1 MAQKNVEKRFLSS
14 SVEVRTE
21 KGKPNVVEGYAA
33 VFNDETEIGGH
44 FVERVAP
51 GAFDGADMSNT
62 VALFNHNIDQPL
74 ARVGRGLSLEV
85 DERGLKY
92 RFELGNQSYAKD
104 LAENIRMG
112 NVSTSSFGF
121 TVRDDEWERR
131 EDGLNLR
138 TITEV
143 GLLFDVSPTT
153 QGAYPTTEVGLRSME
168 LALANEEVMSI
179 EQEEVREEELVV
191 EEASSDSEDCGCEG
205 NNVIPAVQRAKHDEE
220 EEEED
225 DDRAYMMDDD
235 EEEEDDEDR
244 MDHADK
250 EEEEE
255 EEEDEDRMDHAD
267 DEDEDE
273 DEERTIETEVILADP
288 DLVPNAYGL
297 RNKNV
302 EPEARSQKSKSED
315 MSDKKK
321 TAPAYVQGLGDT
333 EMHVSKRY
341 SFGKAIKE
349 AASGRLT
356 GLEAEMN
363 QEARGEFSASKINV
377 SGGFSVPSM
386 VMRNDGALSV
396 GADAVASGT
405 QAHIDQ
411 FGGVIGKQDAG
422 LVEAFRPRD
431 IGTRMGAR
439 TLNNLTGDVVFQ
451 VQSTEIGGE
460 QVGEGV
466 TAAIEAAGFT
476 AVTLSPTRYSAYT
489 KVTEQMLAQS
499 ADDMGAFL
507 AQDIRKAVEGK
518 FNTSIFEAIHTASDA
533 ATTGGTMAAFSQ
545 TSNNPTHLES
555 VLLGKDVD
563 LDNIRVLSSAA
574 AFRKARNL
582 SLDAGSGL
590 LMGTSP
596 LDRLNVIGYDAIV
609 SSSVTAGEMH
619 FVDASQCVI
628 GNWGGLNIM
637 VDPYTDA
644 NHGIVRIIANA
655 YKSFKTLQGDGF
667 IGLTGMGS

>member
-14 SVEVRTE
+14 SVEVRSE
-21 KGKPNVVEGYAA
+21 EGKPNVVEGYAA
-33 VFNDETEIGGH
+33 VFNDETEIGGQ

-74 ARVGRGLSLEV
+74 ARVGRGLLLEV

-92 RFELGNQSYAKD
+92 RFELGNQSYARD

-121 TVRDDEWERR
+121 TVRGDEWERR
-131 EDGLNLR
+131 DDGLNLR

-191 EEASSDSEDCGCEG
+191 EEASSDKEDCGCEG
-205 NNVIPAVQRAKHDEE
+205 NNVIPAVQRSEE
-220 EEEED
+220 EEEEK
-225 DDRAYMMDDD
+225 DDRAYMDGS
-235 EEEEDDEDR
+235 
-244 MDHADK
+244 
-250 EEEEE
+250 EEE
-255 EEEDEDRMDHAD
+255 EEEDEERMEESEEEE
-267 DEDEDE
+267 EDEERMEEEEEDGEE
-273 DEERTIETEVILADP
+273 DEERTKETEVLLADP
-288 DLVPNAYGL
+288 DLVVNAYGL
-297 RNKNV
+297 PGGELVPRQVSNK
-302 EPEARSQKSKSED
+302 EPEARTQKSKSEQ

-349 AASGRLT
+349 AAQGRLT

-363 QEARGEFSASKINV
+363 QEARSEFASSKINV

-386 VMRNDGALSV
+386 VLRVDDGAL
-396 GADAVASGT
+396 GLADANAGT
-405 QAHIDQ
+405 GQAHVDA
-411 FGGVIGKQDAG
+411 FGGAIGKQDAG
-422 LVEAFRPRD
+422 LVAAFRPRD
-431 IGTRMGAR
+431 IGTQLGAR

-451 VQSTEIGGE
+451 VQGTAIEGE
-460 QVGEGV
+460 KVAEGA
-466 TAAIEAAGFT
+466 TAEIEAAGFA
-476 AVTLSPTRYSAYT
+476 AVTLNPNRYSAYT

-507 AQDIRKAVEGK
+507 AADIRKAVEAK
-518 FNTSIFEAIHTASDA
+518 FNADIAAEIATASGA
-533 ATTGGTMAAFSQ
+533 ASNAYAETGTEVNPLTLEAA
-545 TSNNPTHLES
+545 
-555 VLLGKDVD
+555 LLGADVD
-563 LDNIRVLSSAA
+563 LTNIKVLSSAA
-574 AFRKARNL
+574 AFRKARTL
-582 SLDAGSGL
+582 SLDSGSGM

-596 LDRLNVIGYDAIV
+596 LDRLNVIGYETIV
-609 SSSVTAGEMH
+609 SSSVTTGRMH
-619 FVDASQCVI
+619 FVDASQCVM

-667 IGLTGMGS
+667 QGLKNMGATE

>member
-1 MAQKNVEKRFLSS
+1 MAQKNVEKRFLVS
-14 SVEVRTE
+14 SVEVRSE
-21 KGKPNVVEGYAA
+21 EGKPNVVEGYAA
-33 VFNDETEIGGH
+33 VFNDETEIGGQ

-74 ARVGRGLSLEV
+74 ARVGRGLLLEV

-131 EDGLNLR
+131 DDGLNLR
-138 TITEV
+138 TIKEV

-191 EEASSDSEDCGCEG
+191 EEASSDKEDCGCEG
-205 NNVIPAVQRAKHDEE
+205 NNVIPAVQRSEE
-220 EEEED
+220 EEEEK
-225 DDRAYMMDDD
+225 DDRAYMDGS
-235 EEEEDDEDR
+235 
-244 MDHADK
+244 
-250 EEEEE
+250 EEEE
-255 EEEDEDRMDHAD
+255 EEEDEERM
-267 DEDEDE
+267 EESEEEEEEE
-273 DEERTIETEVILADP
+273 DEERAKETEVIIADP
-288 DLVPNAYGL
+288 DLVVNAYGL
-297 RNKNV
+297 PGAELVPRQVSNK

-341 SFGKAIKE
+341 SFGKAVKE
-349 AASGRLT
+349 AAQGRLT

-363 QEARGEFSASKINV
+363 QEARTEFASSKINV

-386 VMRNDGALSV
+386 VMRADAGALSV
-396 GADAVASGT
+396 GADAAADPSAG

-411 FGGVIGKQDAG
+411 FGGTIGKQDAG
-422 LVEAFRPRD
+422 LVRAFRPND
-431 IGTRMGAR
+431 IGTQLGAR

-451 VQSTEIGGE
+451 VQNAEIGGAKP
-460 QVGEGV
+460 GEGV
-466 TAAIEAAGFT
+466 TPDVEQVGFS

-489 KVTEQMLAQS
+489 KVTEQMLSQS

-507 AQDIRKAVEGK
+507 AQDIRKAVESK
-518 FNTSIFEAIHTASDA
+518 FNADITAAINAASDA
-533 ATTGGTMAAFSQ
+533 ATSGGTISAYDVADY
-545 TSNNPTHLES
+545 NPVHLEE

-563 LDNIRVLSSAA
+563 LQNIRVLAA
-574 AFRKARNL
+574 SNAFREARTL
-582 SLDAGSGL
+582 SLDAGSGM

-596 LDRLNVIGYDAIV
+596 LDRLNVIGYNAIV
-609 SSSVTAGEMH
+609 SSHVASGEMH
-619 FVDASQCVI
+619 FVDATQCVM

-644 NHGIVRIIANA
+644 NYGIVRIIANV

-667 IGLTGMGS
+667 IGCSGMGS

>member
-14 SVEVRTE
+14 SVEVRTVE
-21 KGKPNVVEGYAA
+21 GKPNVVEGYAA
-33 VFNDETEIGGH
+33 VFNEETEIGGH
-44 FVERVAP
+44 FAERVAP

-74 ARVGRGLSLEV
+74 ARVGRGLLLEV

-121 TVRDDEWERR
+121 TVRGDEWERR
-131 EDGLNLR
+131 DDGLNLR

-205 NNVIPAVQRAKHDEE
+205 NNVIPAVQRSEEEEEEKDDRAYAEGDE

-225 DDRAYMMDDD
+225 D
-235 EEEEDDEDR
+235 EER
-244 MDHADK
+244 MDHA

-255 EEEDEDRMDHAD
+255 EEED
-267 DEDEDE
+267 
-273 DEERTIETEVILADP
+273 DEERTVETEVIIADP

-302 EPEARSQKSKSED
+302 EPEARSQNSKSED
-315 MSDKKK
+315 MSDKTKS
-321 TAPAYVQGLGDT
+321 APAYVQGLGDT

-349 AASGRLT
+349 AAQGRLT

-363 QEARGEFSASKINV
+363 TEARNEFNASKINV
-377 SGGFSVPSM
+377 SGGFSVPSI
-386 VMRNDGALSV
+386 VLRNDNPLSV
-396 GADAVASGT
+396 DAGSVDGSATATG
-405 QAHIDQ
+405 
-411 FGGVIGKQDAG
+411 FGGTIGVQDAG
-422 LVEAFRPRD
+422 LVAAFRPND
-431 IGTRMGAR
+431 IATQLGAR
-439 TLNNLTGDVVFQ
+439 SLTNLTGDVVFQ
-451 VQSTEIGGE
+451 VQNAEIAAEKLQGTDGGMA
-460 QVGEGV
+460 VASATV
-466 TAAIEAAGFT
+466 DSVGFT
-476 AVTLSPTRYSAYT
+476 PKTLSPTRYSAYA

-499 ADDMGAFL
+499 ADDMGAFI
-507 AQDIRKAVEGK
+507 AADIRKAVEAK
-518 FNTSIFEAIHTASDA
+518 FNADIVSSIETATIANFNDGVSPTADLKPFDA
-533 ATTGGTMAAFSQ
+533 ATM
-545 TSNNPTHLES
+545 NPLHLEEQ
-555 VLLGKDVD
+555 LLKDDVD
-563 LDNIRVLSSAA
+563 LANIRCLASAT
-574 AFRKARNL
+574 AFRKARTL

-590 LMGTSP
+590 LFAATPAERRS
-596 LDRLNVIGYDAIV
+596 VIGYDTVI
-609 SSSVTAGEMH
+609 SSGVTDGDLFMMDNNQL
-619 FVDASQCVI
+619 VM
-628 GNWGGLNIM
+628 GTWGGVNIM

-644 NHGIVRIIANA
+644 NNGVIRIIANV
-655 YKSFKTLQGDGF
+655 YKSFQTLQGQGF
-667 IGLTGMGS
+667 VGLESMS

>member
-14 SVEVRTE
+14 SVEVRSE
-21 KGKPNVVEGYAA
+21 EGKLNVVEGYAA
-33 VFNDETEIGGH
+33 VFNDETEIGGQ

-74 ARVGRGLSLEV
+74 ARVGRGLLLEV

-92 RFELGNQSYAKD
+92 RFELGNQSYARD

-131 EDGLNLR
+131 DDGLNLR
-138 TITEV
+138 TIKEV

-191 EEASSDSEDCGCEG
+191 EEASSDKEDCGCEG
-205 NNVIPAVQRAKHDEE
+205 NNVIPAVQRSEEEEEKDDRAYMDGSEE

-225 DDRAYMMDDD
+225 EERMEES
-235 EEEEDDEDR
+235 EEEEKDEER
-244 MDHADK
+244 M
-250 EEEEE
+250 EEEE
-255 EEEDEDRMDHAD
+255 EEEDE
-267 DEDEDE
+267 
-273 DEERTIETEVILADP
+273 EERTEEIEVLIADP
-288 DLVPNAYGL
+288 DLVVNAYGL
-297 RNKNV
+297 PGGELVPRQVSNK

-349 AASGRLT
+349 AAQGRLT

-363 QEARGEFSASKINV
+363 QEARSEFSASKINV

-386 VMRNDGALSV
+386 VLRNDGALSV
-396 GADAVASGT
+396 GADADASGT

-411 FGGVIGKQDAG
+411 FGGAIGKQDAG
-422 LVEAFRPRD
+422 LVAAFRPRD
-431 IGTRMGAR
+431 IGTQLGAR

-451 VQSTEIGGE
+451 VQGTEIAGE
-460 QVGEGV
+460 SVGEGV
-466 TAAIEAAGFT
+466 TAAIEAAAFSP
-476 AVTLSPTRYSAYT
+476 VTLSPTRYSAYT

-507 AQDIRKAVEGK
+507 AQDIRKAVESK
-518 FNTSIFEAIHTASDA
+518 FNLDIAAAIATASGADSSA
-533 ATTGGTMAAFSQ
+533 YNE
-545 TSNNPTHLES
+545 TSNNPLHLEAA
-555 VLLGKDVD
+555 LLGADVD
-563 LDNIRVLSSAA
+563 LANIKVLCASN
-574 AFRKARNL
+574 AFRVARGL
-582 SLDAGSGL
+582 SLDSGSGL
-590 LMGTSP
+590 LMGSSP
-596 LDRLNVIGYDAIV
+596 LDRLNVIGYETIV
-609 SSSVTAGEMH
+609 SSSVTSGQMH
-619 FVDASQCVI
+619 FVDNTQCVM

-667 IGLTGMGS
+667 DGIDEMGT

>member
-14 SVEVRTE
+14 SVEVRTVE
-21 KGKPNVVEGYAA
+21 GKPNVVEGYAA
-33 VFNDETEIGGH
+33 VFNEETEIGGH
-44 FVERVAP
+44 FAERVAP

-74 ARVGRGLSLEV
+74 ARVGRGLLLEV

-121 TVRDDEWERR
+121 TVRGDEWERR
-131 EDGLNLR
+131 DDGLNLR

-205 NNVIPAVQRAKHDEE
+205 NNVIPAVQRSEEEEEEKDDRAYAEGDE

-225 DDRAYMMDDD
+225 DEERMEEEV
-235 EEEEDDEDR
+235 EEEE
-244 MDHADK
+244 K
-250 EEEEE
+250 EEG
-255 EEEDEDRMDHAD
+255 
-267 DEDEDE
+267 
-273 DEERTIETEVILADP
+273 DEERTVETEVILADP

-302 EPEARSQKSKSED
+302 EPEARSQNSKSED
-315 MSDKKK
+315 MSDKTKS
-321 TAPAYVQGLGDT
+321 APAYVQGLGDT

-349 AASGRLT
+349 AAQGRLT

-363 QEARGEFSASKINV
+363 TEARNEFNASKINV
-377 SGGFSVPSM
+377 SGGFSVPSI
-386 VMRNDGALSV
+386 VLRNDLPLNV
-396 GADAVASGT
+396 DAGT
-405 QAHIDQ
+405 HGSPAAATATG
-411 FGGVIGKQDAG
+411 FGGTIGVQDAG
-422 LVEAFRPRD
+422 LVAAFRPND
-431 IGTRMGAR
+431 IATQLGAR
-439 TLNNLTGDVVFQ
+439 SLTNLTGDVVFQ
-451 VQSTEIGGE
+451 VQNAEIAAEKLQGTDGGMA
-460 QVGEGV
+460 VASATV
-466 TAAIEAAGFT
+466 DSVGFT
-476 AVTLSPTRYSAYT
+476 PKTLSPTRYSAYA

-499 ADDMGAFL
+499 ADDMGAFI
-507 AQDIRKAVEGK
+507 AADIRKAVEAK
-518 FNTSIFEAIHTASDA
+518 FNDDIITGIKSAAIANDGADSSNLRAYAEGSTP
-533 ATTGGTMAAFSQ
+533 
-545 TSNNPTHLES
+545 NNPLHLEEH
-555 VLLGKDVD
+555 LLEDDVD
-563 LDNIRVLSSAA
+563 LANIRCLASASS
-574 AFRKARNL
+574 FRKARTL
-582 SLDAGSGL
+582 SMDAGSGL
-590 LMGTSP
+590 LFAATP
-596 LDRLNVIGYDAIV
+596 AERRQVIGYDTVI
-609 SSSVTAGEMH
+609 SSGVTAGDFFM
-619 FVDASQCVI
+619 VDQAQMVM
-628 GNWGGLNIM
+628 GTWGGVNIM

-644 NHGIVRIIANA
+644 NNGVIRIIANV
-655 YKSFKTLQGDGF
+655 YKSFQTLQTEGF
-667 IGLTGMGS
+667 IGLKSMS

>member
-1 MAQKNVEKRFLSS
+1 MAKKNVEKRFLSS
-14 SVEVRTE
+14 SVEVRE
-21 KGKPNVVEGYAA
+21 VEGKPNMIEGYAA
-33 VFNDETEIGGH
+33 VFDDETVIGGA
-44 FVERVAP
+44 FAERVAR

-74 ARVGRGLSLEV
+74 ARVGRGLLLEV

-121 TVRDDEWERR
+121 TVREDEWDRR
-131 EDGLNLR
+131 DDGLNLR
-138 TITEV
+138 TIKEV

-153 QGAYPTTEVGLRSME
+153 QGAYPTTEVGLRAME

-191 EEASSDSEDCGCEG
+191 EEATTDSEDCGCEG
-205 NNVIPAVQRAKHDEE
+205 NNTIPAVQRSEKEE
-220 EEEED
+220 EEAEEEED
-225 DDRAYMMDDD
+225 DRAYMDG
-235 EEEEDDEDR
+235 
-244 MDHADK
+244 DK
-250 EEEEE
+250 EEE
-255 EEEDEDRMDHAD
+255 EEEDEDRM
-267 DEDEDE
+267 EEEEEEEEE

-363 QEARGEFSASKINV
+363 QEARSEFSASKINV

-396 GADAVASGT
+396 GADAAANGT
-405 QAHIDQ
+405 QAHIDN
-411 FGGVIGKQDAG
+411 FGGAIGKQDAG

-431 IGTRMGAR
+431 IGTQIGAR

-451 VQSTEIGGE
+451 VQSTEIAGE

-466 TAAIEAAGFT
+466 TPAIEAAGFT

-499 ADDMGAFL
+499 AADMGSFL

-518 FNTSIFEAIHTASDA
+518 FNADIFAAVHAASDA
-533 ATTGGTMAAFSQ
+533 ATSGGTMTAFDA
-545 TSNNPTHLES
+545 TTFNPTHLES
-555 VLLGKDVD
+555 LLLGKDVD
-563 LDNIRVLSSAA
+563 LENIRVLAA
-574 AFRKARNL
+574 ADAFRKARNL
-582 SLDAGSGL
+582 SLDAGSGM

-596 LDRLNVIGYDAIV
+596 LDRLNVIGYDAVV

-619 FVDASQCVI
+619 FMDSSQCVM

-667 IGLTGMGS
+667 IGTTGMS

>member
-1 MAQKNVEKRFLSS
+1 MAQKNVEKRFLVS
-14 SVEVRTE
+14 SVEVRSE
-21 KGKPNVVEGYAA
+21 EGKPNVVEGYAA
-33 VFNDETEIGGH
+33 VFNEETEIGGH
-44 FVERVAP
+44 FAERVAP

-74 ARVGRGLSLEV
+74 ARVGRGLLLEV

-104 LAENIRMG
+104 LAENIRVG

-131 EDGLNLR
+131 DDGLNLR
-138 TITEV
+138 TIKEV

-191 EEASSDSEDCGCEG
+191 EEASSDKEDCGCEG
-205 NNVIPAVQRAKHDEE
+205 NNVIPAVQRSEE
-220 EEEED
+220 EEEEK
-225 DDRAYMMDDD
+225 DDRAYMDGS
-235 EEEEDDEDR
+235 
-244 MDHADK
+244 
-250 EEEEE
+250 EEEE
-255 EEEDEDRMDHAD
+255 EEEDEERM
-267 DEDEDE
+267 EESEEEEEEE
-273 DEERTIETEVILADP
+273 DEERAKETEVIIADP
-288 DLVPNAYGL
+288 DLVVNAYGL
-297 RNKNV
+297 PGAELVPRQVSNK

-349 AASGRLT
+349 AAQGRLT

-363 QEARGEFSASKINV
+363 QEARSEFSASKINV

-386 VMRNDGALSV
+386 VMRADDGAL
-396 GADAVASGT
+396 GLADAAAAGVQSHVDG
-405 QAHIDQ
+405 
-411 FGGVIGKQDAG
+411 FGGTIGKQDAG
-422 LVEAFRPRD
+422 LVAAFRPND
-431 IGTRMGAR
+431 IGTQLGAR

-451 VQSTEIGGE
+451 VQGTEIGGE
-460 QVGEGV
+460 ALAEGA
-466 TAAIEAAGFT
+466 TAEIEAAGFS
-476 AVTLSPTRYSAYT
+476 AVTLSPNRYSAYT

-507 AQDIRKAVEGK
+507 AQDIRKAVESK
-518 FNTSIFEAIHTASDA
+518 FNADIAAAINTASDA
-533 ATTGGTMAAFSQ
+533 ATAGGTIAAYDAE
-545 TSNNPTHLES
+545 SNNPVHLEE

-563 LDNIRVLSSAA
+563 LANIRVLAA
-574 AFRKARNL
+574 SNAFREARTL

-590 LMGTSP
+590 LMGSSP
-596 LDRLNVIGYDAIV
+596 LDRLNVIGYNTIV
-609 SSSVTAGEMH
+609 SSHVASGEMH
-619 FVDASQCVI
+619 FVDATQCVM
-628 GNWGGLNIM
+628 GSWGGLNIM

-644 NHGIVRIIANA
+644 NYGIVRIIANV

-667 IGLTGMGS
+667 IGCSAMGTA

>member
-14 SVEVRTE
+14 SVEVRTVE
-21 KGKPNVVEGYAA
+21 GKPNVVEGYAA
-33 VFNDETEIGGH
+33 VFNEETEIGGH
-44 FVERVAP
+44 FAERVAP

-74 ARVGRGLSLEV
+74 ARVGRGLLLEV

-121 TVRDDEWERR
+121 TVRGDEWERR
-131 EDGLNLR
+131 DDGLNLR

-205 NNVIPAVQRAKHDEE
+205 NNVIPAVQRSEEEEEEKDDRAYAEGDEEEEEDDEERMDHAEEE

-225 DDRAYMMDDD
+225 D
-235 EEEEDDEDR
+235 
-244 MDHADK
+244 
-250 EEEEE
+250 
-255 EEEDEDRMDHAD
+255 
-267 DEDEDE
+267 
-273 DEERTIETEVILADP
+273 EERTVETEVIIADP

-302 EPEARSQKSKSED
+302 EPEARSQNSKSED
-315 MSDKKK
+315 MSDKTKS
-321 TAPAYVQGLGDT
+321 APAYVQGLGDT

-349 AASGRLT
+349 AAQGRLT

-363 QEARGEFSASKINV
+363 TEARNEFNASKINV
-377 SGGFSVPSM
+377 SGGFSVPSI
-386 VMRNDGALSV
+386 VLRDDKPLGV
-396 GADAVASGT
+396 DAGT
-405 QAHIDQ
+405 YGSPAAATATA
-411 FGGVIGKQDAG
+411 FGGTIGVQDAG
-422 LVEAFRPRD
+422 LVAAFRPND
-431 IGTRMGAR
+431 IATQLGAR
-439 TLNNLTGDVVFQ
+439 SLTNLTGDVVFQ
-451 VQSTEIGGE
+451 VQNAEIVAEKIQGSDGAM
-460 QVGEGV
+460 
-466 TAAIEAAGFT
+466 AAASATVDSVGFT
-476 AVTLSPTRYSAYT
+476 PKTLSPTRYSAYA

-499 ADDMGAFL
+499 ADDMGAFI
-507 AQDIRKAVEGK
+507 AADIRKAVEAK
-518 FNTSIFEAIHTASDA
+518 FNADIISSIETATIANFNDGASPTADLKPFDA
-533 ATTGGTMAAFSQ
+533 ATM
-545 TSNNPTHLES
+545 NPLHLEEQ
-555 VLLGKDVD
+555 LLKDDVD
-563 LDNIRVLSSAA
+563 LANIRCLASAT
-574 AFRKARNL
+574 AFRKARTL

-590 LMGTSP
+590 LFAATPAERRS
-596 LDRLNVIGYDAIV
+596 VIGYDTVI
-609 SSSVTAGEMH
+609 SSGVTDGDLFMLDNNQL
-619 FVDASQCVI
+619 VM
-628 GNWGGLNIM
+628 GTWGGVNIM

-644 NHGIVRIIANA
+644 NNGVIRIIANV
-655 YKSFKTLQGDGF
+655 YKSFQTLQGQGF
-667 IGLTGMGS
+667 VGLESMS

>member
-14 SVEVRTE
+14 SVEVRSE
-21 KGKPNVVEGYAA
+21 EGKAPIIEGYAA
-33 VFNDETEIGGH
+33 VFNDETEIGGQ

-74 ARVGRGLSLEV
+74 ARVGRGLLLEV

-121 TVRDDEWERR
+121 TVRGDEWERR
-131 EDGLNLR
+131 DDGLNLR

-191 EEASSDSEDCGCEG
+191 EEASSDKEDCGCEG
-205 NNVIPAVQRAKHDEE
+205 NNVIPAVQRSEEEEEEKDDRAYMDGSEE

-225 DDRAYMMDDD
+225 EERMEESE
-235 EEEEDDEDR
+235 EEEEDEER
-244 MDHADK
+244 M

-255 EEEDEDRMDHAD
+255 EEEDE
-267 DEDEDE
+267 
-273 DEERTIETEVILADP
+273 EERTKEIEVLIADP
-288 DLVPNAYGL
+288 DLVVNAYGL
-297 RNKNV
+297 PGGELVPRQVSNK
-302 EPEARSQKSKSED
+302 EPEARSQNSKSEE

-349 AASGRLT
+349 AAQGRLT

-363 QEARGEFSASKINV
+363 QEARSEFAASKINV

-386 VMRNDGALSV
+386 VIRNDGALSV
-396 GADAVASGT
+396 GADAAASGA

-411 FGGVIGKQDAG
+411 FGGTIGKQDAG
-422 LVEAFRPRD
+422 LVAAFRPND
-431 IGTRMGAR
+431 IGTQLGAR

-451 VQSTEIGGE
+451 VQSTEIAGE
-460 QVGEGV
+460 KVGEGV
-466 TAAIEAAGFT
+466 TAAIEAAAFS
-476 AVTLSPTRYSAYT
+476 AVTLNPNRYSAYT

-507 AQDIRKAVEGK
+507 AADIRKAVESK
-518 FNTSIFEAIHTASDA
+518 FNDDIVTEIATASGA
-533 ATTGGTMAAFSQ
+533 AASTYDSTD
-545 TSNNPTHLES
+545 NNPLHLEAA
-555 VLLGKDVD
+555 LLGADVD
-563 LDNIRVLSSAA
+563 LSNIRVLAA
-574 AFRKARNL
+574 SNAFREARTL
-582 SLDAGSGL
+582 SLDAGSGM

-596 LDRLNVIGYDAIV
+596 LDRLSTIGYPTVV
-609 SSSVTAGEMH
+609 SSSVTSGHMH
-619 FVDASQCVI
+619 FVDATQCVM
-628 GNWGGLNIM
+628 GTWGGLNIM

-644 NHGIVRIIANA
+644 NHGIVRIIANV

-667 IGLTGMGS
+667 DGLSAMGTT

>member
-14 SVEVRTE
+14 SVEVRSE
-21 KGKPNVVEGYAA
+21 EGKPNVVEGYAA
-33 VFNDETEIGGH
+33 VFNDETEIGGQ

-74 ARVGRGLSLEV
+74 ARVGRGLLLEV

-104 LAENIRMG
+104 LAENIRVG

-131 EDGLNLR
+131 DDGLNLR
-138 TITEV
+138 TIKEV

-191 EEASSDSEDCGCEG
+191 EEASSDKEDCGCEG
-205 NNVIPAVQRAKHDEE
+205 NNVIPAVQRSEE
-220 EEEED
+220 EEEEK
-225 DDRAYMMDDD
+225 DDRAYMDGS
-235 EEEEDDEDR
+235 
-244 MDHADK
+244 
-250 EEEEE
+250 EEEE
-255 EEEDEDRMDHAD
+255 EEEDEERM
-267 DEDEDE
+267 EESEEEEEEE
-273 DEERTIETEVILADP
+273 DEERKKEIEVIIADP
-288 DLVPNAYGL
+288 DLVVNAYGL
-297 RNKNV
+297 PGAELVPRQVSNK

-349 AASGRLT
+349 AAQGRLT

-363 QEARGEFSASKINV
+363 QEARSEFASSKINV

-386 VMRNDGALSV
+386 VMRNDGGALSV
-396 GADAVASGT
+396 GTDAAANPATG

-431 IGTRMGAR
+431 IGTQIGAR

-451 VQSTEIGGE
+451 VQSSNYIVATKP
-460 QVGEGV
+460 GEGV
-466 TAAIEAAGFT
+466 TATEDSVEFT
-476 AVTLSPTRYSAYT
+476 GVTLSPTRYSAYT

-507 AQDIRKAVEGK
+507 AADIRKAVEGK
-518 FNTSIFEAIHTASDA
+518 FNADIASAIASASGSAGNTYDSA
-533 ATTGGTMAAFSQ
+533 DQ
-545 TSNNPTHLES
+545 NPLHLEAA
-555 VLLGKDVD
+555 LLGADVD
-563 LDNIRVLSSAA
+563 LANIKVLASST
-574 AFRKARNL
+574 AFREARTL
-582 SLDAGSGL
+582 SLDSGSGM

-596 LDRLNVIGYDAIV
+596 LDRLNVIGYDTVV
-609 SSSVTAGEMH
+609 SSSVTAGDMH
-619 FVDASQCVI
+619 FLDNTQCVM

-644 NHGIVRIIANA
+644 NYGIVRIIANA
-655 YKSFKTLQGDGF
+655 YKSFKTLQGAGF
-667 IGLTGMGS
+667 KGVSAMPSA

>member
-1 MAQKNVEKRFLSS
+1 MAQKNVEKRFLVS
-14 SVEVRTE
+14 SVQVRSE
-21 KGKPNVVEGYAA
+21 EGKPNVVEGYAA
-33 VFNDETEIGGH
+33 VFNDETEIGGQ

-74 ARVGRGLSLEV
+74 ARVGRGLLLEV

-131 EDGLNLR
+131 DDGLNLR
-138 TITEV
+138 TIKEV

-191 EEASSDSEDCGCEG
+191 EEASSDKEDCGCEG
-205 NNVIPAVQRAKHDEE
+205 NNVIPAVQRSEE
-220 EEEED
+220 EEEEK
-225 DDRAYMMDDD
+225 DDRAYMDGS
-235 EEEEDDEDR
+235 
-244 MDHADK
+244 
-250 EEEEE
+250 EEEE
-255 EEEDEDRMDHAD
+255 EEEDEERM
-267 DEDEDE
+267 EESEEEEEEE
-273 DEERTIETEVILADP
+273 DEERTKEIEVIIADP
-288 DLVPNAYGL
+288 DLVVNAYGL
-297 RNKNV
+297 PGAELVPRQVSNK

-333 EMHVSKRY
+333 EMHVAKRY

-349 AASGRLT
+349 AAQGRLT

-363 QEARGEFSASKINV
+363 QEARSEFASSKINV

-386 VMRNDGALSV
+386 VMRADAGALSV
-396 GADAVASGT
+396 GADAAADAATG

-411 FGGVIGKQDAG
+411 FGGAIGKQDAG

-431 IGTRMGAR
+431 IGTQLGAR

-451 VQSTEIGGE
+451 VQNAEISGAKPGEGITPDVE
-460 QVGEGV
+460 QV
-466 TAAIEAAGFT
+466 GFT

-518 FNTSIFEAIHTASDA
+518 FNVDIAAAIATASGADSSAYDA
-533 ATTGGTMAAFSQ
+533 DD
-545 TSNNPTHLES
+545 NNPLHLEAA
-555 VLLGKDVD
+555 LLGADVD
-563 LDNIRVLSSAA
+563 LANIKVLCASN
-574 AFRKARNL
+574 AFREARTL
-582 SLDAGSGL
+582 SLDSGSGL

-596 LDRLNVIGYDAIV
+596 LDRLNVIGYEAVV
-609 SSSVTAGEMH
+609 SSSVTSGQMH
-619 FVDASQCVI
+619 FIDNTQCVM

-644 NHGIVRIIANA
+644 NYGIVRIIANA

-667 IGLTGMGS
+667 DGIDEMGT

>member
-14 SVEVRTE
+14 SVEVRTVE
-21 KGKPNVVEGYAA
+21 GKPNVVEGYAA
-33 VFNDETEIGGH
+33 VFNEETEIGGH
-44 FVERVAP
+44 FAERVAP

-74 ARVGRGLSLEV
+74 ARVGRGLLLEV

-121 TVRDDEWERR
+121 TVRGDEWERR
-131 EDGLNLR
+131 DDGLNLR

-191 EEASSDSEDCGCEG
+191 EEASSDSEDCGCKDK
-205 NNVIPAVQRAKHDEE
+205 VIPAVQRSEE
-220 EEEED
+220 EEEEK
-225 DDRAYMMDDD
+225 DDRAYTEGDD
-235 EEEEDDEDR
+235 EEEEDDEER
-244 MDHADK
+244 MEEDEM

-255 EEEDEDRMDHAD
+255 
-267 DEDEDE
+267 E
-273 DEERTIETEVILADP
+273 DEERTIETEVIIADP

-297 RNKNV
+297 RNNNV
-302 EPEARSQKSKSED
+302 EPEARSQNSKSED
-315 MSDKKK
+315 MSDKTKS
-321 TAPAYVQGLGDT
+321 APAYVQGLGDT

-349 AASGRLT
+349 AAQGRLT

-363 QEARGEFSASKINV
+363 TEARNEFNNSKINV

-386 VMRNDGALSV
+386 VMRATGTATVDN
-396 GADAVASGT
+396 SGNT
-405 QAHIDQ
+405 GGISTTD
-411 FGGVIGKQDAG
+411 FGGTIGVQDAG
-422 LVEAFRPRD
+422 IVEAFRPRD
-431 IGTRMGAR
+431 IGTQLGAR
-439 TLNNLTGDVVFQ
+439 SLTNLTGDVVFQ
-451 VQSTEIGGE
+451 VQNAEI
-460 QVGEGV
+460 
-466 TAAIEAAGFT
+466 AAGKPAEGATEAVDLVGFT
-476 AVTLSPTRYSAYT
+476 PVNLSPTRYSAYS

-499 ADDMGAFL
+499 ADDMGAFI
-507 AQDIRKAVEGK
+507 ASDIRKAVESK
-518 FNTSIFEAIHTASDA
+518 FNDDIVAAIKAAAIANVADGAGTGLKDYDA
-533 ATTGGTMAAFSQ
+533 ADW
-545 TSNNPTHLES
+545 NPLHLEET
-555 VLLGKDVD
+555 LLADDVD
-563 LDNIRVLSSAA
+563 LGNIRALCAA
-574 AFRKARNL
+574 NAFRKARTL

-590 LMGTSP
+590 LFASTPAERRS
-596 LDRLNVIGYDAIV
+596 VIGYDTVV
-609 SSSVTAGEMH
+609 SSNVGTGEMF
-619 FVDASQCVI
+619 FVDQNQMVM
-628 GNWGGLNIM
+628 GTWGGVNIM

-644 NHGIVRIIANA
+644 NNGVIRIIANV
-655 YKSFKTLQGDGF
+655 YKSFKTLQTDGF
-667 IGLTGMGS
+667 VGLDSMS

>member
-1 MAQKNVEKRFLSS
+1 MAQKNVEKRFLVS
-14 SVEVRTE
+14 SVEVRSE
-21 KGKPNVVEGYAA
+21 EGKPNVVEGYAA
-33 VFNDETEIGGH
+33 VFNDETEIGGQ

-74 ARVGRGLSLEV
+74 ARVGRGLLLEV

-131 EDGLNLR
+131 DDGLNLR
-138 TITEV
+138 TIKEV

-191 EEASSDSEDCGCEG
+191 EEASSDKEDCGCEG
-205 NNVIPAVQRAKHDEE
+205 NNVIPAVQRSEE
-220 EEEED
+220 EEEEK
-225 DDRAYMMDDD
+225 DDRAYMDGS
-235 EEEEDDEDR
+235 
-244 MDHADK
+244 
-250 EEEEE
+250 EEEE
-255 EEEDEDRMDHAD
+255 EEEDEERM
-267 DEDEDE
+267 EESEEEEEEE
-273 DEERTIETEVILADP
+273 DEERTKEIEVIIADP
-288 DLVPNAYGL
+288 DLVVNAYGL
-297 RNKNV
+297 PGAELVPRQVSNK

-333 EMHVSKRY
+333 EMHVAKRY

-349 AASGRLT
+349 AAQGRLT

-363 QEARGEFSASKINV
+363 QEARSEFASSKINV

-386 VMRNDGALSV
+386 VMRADAGALSI
-396 GADAVASGT
+396 GADADADGSTG

-411 FGGVIGKQDAG
+411 FGGAIGRQDAG

-431 IGTRMGAR
+431 IGTQLGAR

-451 VQSTEIGGE
+451 VQNAEIGGDKP
-460 QVGEGV
+460 GEGV
-466 TAAIEAAGFT
+466 TPDVEQVGFS

-518 FNTSIFEAIHTASDA
+518 FNVDIAAAIATASGADSSA
-533 ATTGGTMAAFSQ
+533 YDETT
-545 TSNNPTHLES
+545 NNPLHLEAA
-555 VLLGKDVD
+555 LLGADVD
-563 LDNIRVLSSAA
+563 LANIKVLCASN
-574 AFRKARNL
+574 AFREARTL
-582 SLDAGSGL
+582 SLDSGSGL

-596 LDRLNVIGYDAIV
+596 LDRLNVIGYEAVV
-609 SSSVTAGEMH
+609 SSSVTSGQMH
-619 FVDASQCVI
+619 FVDNTQCVM

-644 NHGIVRIIANA
+644 NYGIVRIIANA
-655 YKSFKTLQGDGF
+655 YKSFKTLQGAGFDG
-667 IGLTGMGS
+667 IDEMGT

>member
-14 SVEVRTE
+14 SVEVRTVE
-21 KGKPNVVEGYAA
+21 GKPNVVEGYAA
-33 VFNDETEIGGH
+33 VFNEETEIGGH
-44 FVERVAP
+44 FAERVAP

-74 ARVGRGLSLEV
+74 ARVGRGLLLEV

-121 TVRDDEWERR
+121 TVRGDEWERR
-131 EDGLNLR
+131 DDGLNLR

-205 NNVIPAVQRAKHDEE
+205 NNVIPAVQRSEEEEEEKDDRAYAEGDEEEEEDDEERMDHAEEE

-225 DDRAYMMDDD
+225 D
-235 EEEEDDEDR
+235 
-244 MDHADK
+244 
-250 EEEEE
+250 
-255 EEEDEDRMDHAD
+255 
-267 DEDEDE
+267 
-273 DEERTIETEVILADP
+273 EERTVETEVIIADP
-288 DLVPNAYGL
+288 DLVPNSYGL

-302 EPEARSQKSKSED
+302 EPEARSQNSKSEE
-315 MSDKKK
+315 MSDKTKS
-321 TAPAYVQGLGDT
+321 APAYVQGLGDT

-349 AASGRLT
+349 AAQGRLT

-363 QEARGEFSASKINV
+363 TEARNEFNASKINV
-377 SGGFSVPSM
+377 SGGFSVPSI
-386 VMRNDGALSV
+386 VLRNDKPLSV
-396 GADAVASGT
+396 DAGT
-405 QAHIDQ
+405 HGSPAAATATG
-411 FGGVIGKQDAG
+411 FGGTIGVQDAG
-422 LVEAFRPRD
+422 LVAAFRPND
-431 IGTRMGAR
+431 IATQLGAR
-439 TLNNLTGDVVFQ
+439 SLTNLTGDVVFQ
-451 VQSTEIGGE
+451 VQNAEIAAEKLQGTDGGMA
-460 QVGEGV
+460 VASATV
-466 TAAIEAAGFT
+466 DSVGFT
-476 AVTLSPTRYSAYT
+476 PKTLSPTRYSAYA

-499 ADDMGAFL
+499 ADDMGAFI
-507 AQDIRKAVEGK
+507 AADIRKAVEAK
-518 FNTSIFEAIHTASDA
+518 FNADIISSIETATIANFNDGASPTADLKPFAA
-533 ATTGGTMAAFSQ
+533 ATM
-545 TSNNPTHLES
+545 NPLHLEEQ
-555 VLLGKDVD
+555 LLKDDVD
-563 LDNIRVLSSAA
+563 LANIRCLASAT
-574 AFRKARNL
+574 AFRKARTL

-590 LMGTSP
+590 LFAATPAERRS
-596 LDRLNVIGYDAIV
+596 VIGYDTVI
-609 SSSVTAGEMH
+609 SSGVTDGDLFMLDNNQL
-619 FVDASQCVI
+619 VM
-628 GNWGGLNIM
+628 GTWGGVNIM

-644 NHGIVRIIANA
+644 NNGVIRIIANV
-655 YKSFKTLQGDGF
+655 YKSFQTLQGQGF
-667 IGLTGMGS
+667 VGLESMS